1 MDINGNTLDAFR
13 ADLKAALSPL
23 QDKYGVTISFGRITY
38 NDEQFSGKL
47 TVVNG
52 QDPEEVERNR
62 FDADVWKYE
71 HLGLKKGM
79 FNRIF
84 IGLDGDRYA
93 IRGFN
98 TRSPKYP
105 IKNIRVSDGER
116 RKCGEGFI
124 KELLP
129 EYYINAEMSVMIPD
143 EE

>member
-52 QDPEEVERNR
+52 QDPDEVERNR
-62 FDADVWKYE
+62 FDADVWKYG

-93 IRGFN
+93 IQGFN
-98 TRSPKYP
+98 TRSSKYP
-105 IKNIRVSDGER
+105 IENIRVSNGER
-116 RKCGEGFI
+116 RRCGEGFI

-129 EYYINAEMSVMIPD
+129 EYYINAEMSVLIPD
-143 EE
+143 E